1 MPHRRKRVRCQGQTI
16 HALSFTVLCAR
27 PKVCVTADDDPF
39 DLLVADLMR
48 RLGGENETSVVDIT
62 DESNLKFR
70 CSLMTLT
77 LPVSIVALKIL
88 ES

>member
-1 MPHRRKRVRCQGQTI
+1 MAKPVPFVSSPYFELGKRFVRSI
-16 HALSFTVLCAR
+16 DRSI
-27 PKVCVTADDDPF
+27 DDPF
-39 DLLVADLMR
+39 DLDLMR
-48 RLGGENETSVVDIT
+48 WWGRENEASVVDIT